1 MTTRIG
7 TQARIGI
14 VGLGILAMGL
24 VGLFALLT
32 TSSAGA
38 VADTVAATG
47 TNNAKITLTLS
58 GDSGDTADMGTALDP
73 DGSTA
78 SSTDTVTAYV
88 EPTGDIGA
96 YYAWEGSGGSGLTV
110 KVKSNKVWDGSVGAS
125 ENSGTAGQIT
135 IANGSFTFTED
146 SDPASYADCDAGTD
160 FVVSPAANAWKDDV
174 AKGVNS
180 YVHRYCLRTLWT
192 DDPGTF
198 ISTVTYTVIQP

>member
-1 MTTRIG
+1 MKRIA
-7 TQARIGI
+7 TI
-14 VGLGILAMGL
+14 V
-24 VGLFALLT
+24 VGVLSIVTLFFAPMATLLFAP
-32 TSSAGA
+32 SVGA

-47 TNNAKITLTLS
+47 TNNAKITIGLS

-73 DGSTA
+73 DASTA
-78 SSTDTVTAYV
+78 SSTDTVTAYA
-88 EPTGDIGA
+88 EPTGDVGA

-160 FVVSPAANAWKDDV
+160 FVVSPAANAWKDDI

-180 YVHRYCLRTLWT
+180 YVHRYCLRILWT